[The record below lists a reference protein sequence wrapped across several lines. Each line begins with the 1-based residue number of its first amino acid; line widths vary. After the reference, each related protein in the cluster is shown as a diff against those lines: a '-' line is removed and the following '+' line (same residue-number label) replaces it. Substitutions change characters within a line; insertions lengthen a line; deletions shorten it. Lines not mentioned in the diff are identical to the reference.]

1 MPTKNIA
8 SNWSK
13 ALRTLLQPKSI
24 LSGAVAGLRL
34 ILSKVSGMS
43 SDVVDCTPPVGSGY
57 GPIVV
62 TVTADSVKRVSGVLA
77 GADAINITAGVGEVS
92 GYIVTGL
99 PSGLL
104 LLSKTIDMDDEFTRG
119 KDFIELPGSSYLF
132 YTDPSINSVITVD
145 GDVKLSWVAIIGSTG
160 KLGHNIRSK
169 RFFGSHDH
177 SINRKYSELC
187 RMVET
192 SVGGSTAGLYELA
205 GCGRPISSE
214 ETIVKYWREGAQ
226 GFGLSSTGRVIKL
239 SPAQLSSANVP
250 GSSIESRI
258 TSDIYLYTLDGRTR
272 SIDITNTPHPNDD
285 VNKVI
290 PAASN
295 MSTSELRASL
305 VESFGNTFDI
315 TNNSL
320 SVEGLRLL
328 DSITPKVLRQNII
341 QHIRI
346 ASADQLY
353 SSALRIY
360 FGSGPD
366 NKSYIEI
373 PVCEAVTNHNALRW
387 ISDNGF
393 IVGRAP
399 VIGDRLIRC
408 EVISDSTSN
417 GECVIL
423 KCIQLPGLYLYPSSS
438 LVITINN

>member
-1 MPTKNIA
+1 VGGA
-8 SNWSK
+8 S
-13 ALRTLLQPKSI
+13 
-24 LSGAVAGLRL
+24 
-34 ILSKVSGMS
+34 
-43 SDVVDCTPPVGSGY
+43 
-57 GPIVV
+57 
-62 TVTADSVKRVSGVLA
+62 
-77 GADAINITAGVGEVS
+77 
-92 GYIVTGL
+92 
-99 PSGLL
+99 
-104 LLSKTIDMDDEFTRG
+104 
-119 KDFIELPGSSYLF
+119 
-132 YTDPSINSVITVD
+132 
-145 GDVKLSWVAIIGSTG
+145 

-169 RFFGSHDH
+169 RFFGSQDH

-205 GCGRPISSE
+205 GCGRPISSD
-214 ETIVKYWREGAQ
+214 ETIVKYWREGSQ
-226 GFGLSSTGRVIKL
+226 WFGLSSAGRVIKL
-239 SPAQLSSANVP
+239 SAAQLNSVNIP

-272 SIDITNTPHPNDD
+272 SVDITNTPYPNDD
-285 VNKVI
+285 INKVI

-295 MSTSELRASL
+295 MSVPELRAAL

-346 ASADQLY
+346 TSADKLY
-353 SSALRIY
+353 NSALRIY
-360 FGSGPD
+360 FGADPD

-373 PVCEAVTNHNALRW
+373 PVCEAVNNRSTLRW

-393 IVGRAP
+393 IIGRAP
-399 VIGDRLIRC
+399 VIGDRLSHC
-408 EVISDSTSN
+408 EVISNSTSD